1 MLKKNVGNIDRIIRF
16 VVGAALI
23 IAYFVMDNA
32 SPWLLIGIIPLATS
46 LMSSCPAYTLLGLN
60 TCPLKDRSE
69 S

>member
-60 TCPLKDRSE
+60 TCPLKERDN
-69 S
+69 

>member
-1 MLKKNVGNIDRIIRF
+1 MLKKNIGNLDRIIRF
-16 VVGAALI
+16 IVGAALV

-32 SPWLLIGIIPLATS
+32 SPWLLIGIIPLVTS

-60 TCPLKDRSE
+60 TCPLKDKSE

>member
-1 MLKKNVGNIDRIIRF
+1 MLKKNVGNIDRALRF

-23 IAYFVMDNA
+23 IAYFVMENA

-60 TCPLKDRSE
+60 TCPMKKE
-69 S
+69 G